1 MGMEDEWTSV
11 TKRQKPTQQQQ
22 QPYQSTAHLIYSLL
36 PQISQ
41 PSISNPAGNIITDK
55 KKYIGLLKALY
66 QGSLPLLSST
76 ADDAYL
82 VCREARY
89 IIF

>member
-55 KKYIGLLKALY
+55 KKIYRSSQGLVSGVAA
-66 QGSLPLLSST
+66 QQH
-76 ADDAYL
+76 
-82 VCREARY
+82 CR
-89 IIF
+89 